1 MLSTLLRGEPL
12 EAAETAWAMAEIM
25 AGEASPA
32 QLAAFAVLLR
42 AKGETPAEHTGLVE
56 AMLAAGQPVQVAG
69 PLLDV
74 VGTGGDRA
82 NTVNLSTMSAL
93 VAAGAGARV
102 AKHGNRAASSSAAAR
117 PTCWRRSAWRS
128 GCPGPAW
135 PAASRRPGSAS
146 ASRRCSTPGLRHA
159 SVPRRE
165 IGVPTAF
172 NFLGPLANPARPAH
186 LAVGCSD
193 VRMAPIM
200 AAVLAG
206 RGDTALVFRGEDG
219 LDELTTTTTSRV
231 WVVRAGEV
239 DEQRLDPADLG
250 VPAVEREA
258 LRGGDAAYNAKVV
271 RALLAGERGPVRDA
285 VLLNAGAAL
294 AAYDG
299 LREPLVDAVADGMQR
314 AGEAIDSGAAA
325 DVLDRWVRVSQAAG
339 RLLTPDRPPARR
351 PARPVAGRGRARR
364 GGRHRRR
371 GRACGARAGR
381 RARRRSS
388 RRASWG
394 RRSGWC
400 RRRRAGAGR
409 AGRPS
414 GAAGPDDHQAG
425 LVRPERL
432 DVVDAVQPG
441 HPADRDLGHLRRA
454 CRPRS
459 ARAAAR
465 AAPGRRRWPPRA
477 SRPSPH

>member
-1 MLSTLLRGEPL
+1 MTGGQSWPAVLSTLLRGEPL
-12 EAAETAWAMAEIM
+12 EGADTAWAMAEIM

-56 AMLAAGQPVQVAG
+56 AMLAVGERVQVAG

-82 NTVNLSTMSAL
+82 NTVNLSTMAAL

-102 AKHGNRAASSSAAAR
+102 AKHGNRAASSSAGAADVLE
-117 PTCWRRSAWRS
+117 AL
-128 GCPGPAW
+128 GVVIGLPGPGVA
-135 PAASRRPGSAS
+135 
-146 ASRRCSTPGLRHA
+146 RCVEEAGIGFCFAPVFHPGLRHA

-206 RGDTALVFRGEDG
+206 RGETALVFRGEDG
-219 LDELTTTTTSRV
+219 LDELTTTTASRV
-231 WVVRAGEV
+231 WVVRDGEV
-239 DEQRLDPADLG
+239 DEQRLDPTDLG

-294 AAYDG
+294 ATYDG
-299 LREPLVDAVADGMQR
+299 LREPLVDAVAGGMQR
-314 AGEAIDSGAAA
+314 AVEAIDSGAAA
-325 DVLDRWVRVSQAAG
+325 DVLDRWVRVSQAA
-339 RLLTPDRPPARR
+339 
-351 PARPVAGRGRARR
+351 AG
-364 GGRHRRR
+364 
-371 GRACGARAGR
+371 
-381 RARRRSS
+381 S
-388 RRASWG
+388 
-394 RRSGWC
+394 
-400 RRRRAGAGR
+400 
-409 AGRPS
+409 
-414 GAAGPDDHQAG
+414 
-425 LVRPERL
+425 
-432 DVVDAVQPG
+432 
-441 HPADRDLGHLRRA
+441 
-454 CRPRS
+454 
-459 ARAAAR
+459 
-465 AAPGRRRWPPRA
+465 
-477 SRPSPH
+477 

>member
-1 MLSTLLRGEPL
+1 MTGLRSWPAVLGALLGGTSL
-12 EAAETAWAMAEIM
+12 DAEDTAWAMGEMM
-25 AGEASPA
+25 AGQATPA
-32 QLAAFAVLLR
+32 QLASFAVLLR

-56 AMLAAGQPVQVAG
+56 AMLAVGERVQVAG

-102 AKHGNRAASSSAAAR
+102 AKHGNRAASSTAGAADVLEALGV
-117 PTCWRRSAWRS
+117 AI
-128 GCPGPAW
+128 GLPGPGVA
-135 PAASRRPGSAS
+135 
-146 ASRRCSTPGLRHA
+146 RCVEEAGIGFCFAPVFHPGLRHA

-172 NFLGPLANPARPAH
+172 NFLGPLANPARPAY

-200 AAVLAG
+200 AAVLAA
-206 RGDTALVFRGEDG
+206 RGDTALVFRGDDG

-239 DEQRLDPADLG
+239 GEQRLDPADLG

-294 AAYDG
+294 AVYDG
-299 LREPLVDAVADGMQR
+299 LRERLVDAVAGGMQR

-325 DVLDRWVRVSQAAG
+325 DVLDRWVRVSQAA
-339 RLLTPDRPPARR
+339 A
-351 PARPVAGRGRARR
+351 
-364 GGRHRRR
+364 
-371 GRACGARAGR
+371 
-381 RARRRSS
+381 
-388 RRASWG
+388 AS
-394 RRSGWC
+394 
-400 RRRRAGAGR
+400 
-409 AGRPS
+409 
-414 GAAGPDDHQAG
+414 
-425 LVRPERL
+425 
-432 DVVDAVQPG
+432 
-441 HPADRDLGHLRRA
+441 
-454 CRPRS
+454 
-459 ARAAAR
+459 
-465 AAPGRRRWPPRA
+465 
-477 SRPSPH
+477 

>member
-1 MLSTLLRGEPL
+1 VTGARTWPAVLGTLLRGESL
-12 EAAETAWAMAEIM
+12 ESGDTAWAMSEIM

-42 AKGETPAEHTGLVE
+42 AKGETAAEHSGLVD
-56 AMLAAGQPVQVAG
+56 AMMAVAATVPVGG

-82 NTVNLSTMSAL
+82 NTVNLSTMAAL

-102 AKHGNRAASSSAAAR
+102 AKHGNRAASSSTGAADVLEALGIAI
-117 PTCWRRSAWRS
+117 SL
-128 GCPGPAW
+128 PGPGVARCVDEAGIGFCFA
-135 PAASRRPGSAS
+135 PVFHPGM
-146 ASRRCSTPGLRHA
+146 RHA

-165 IGVPTAF
+165 IGVPTVF
-172 NFLGPLANPARPAH
+172 NFLGPLANPARPGT

-206 RGDTALVFRGEDG
+206 RGDTALVFRGDDG

-231 WVVRAGEV
+231 WAVRGGEV
-239 DEQRLDPADLG
+239 VEQRLDPAELG

-299 LREPLVDAVADGMQR
+299 LGGSLQDAVSAGMRR
-314 AGEAIDSGAAA
+314 AGTAIDSGAAA
-325 DVLDRWVRVSQAAG
+325 DVLDRWVRVSQAA
-339 RLLTPDRPPARR
+339 
-351 PARPVAGRGRARR
+351 
-364 GGRHRRR
+364 
-371 GRACGARAGR
+371 
-381 RARRRSS
+381 
-388 RRASWG
+388 
-394 RRSGWC
+394 
-400 RRRRAGAGR
+400 
-409 AGRPS
+409 
-414 GAAGPDDHQAG
+414 AAG
-425 LVRPERL
+425 
-432 DVVDAVQPG
+432 
-441 HPADRDLGHLRRA
+441 
-454 CRPRS
+454 
-459 ARAAAR
+459 
-465 AAPGRRRWPPRA
+465 
-477 SRPSPH
+477 